1 MLRIVNYNFTW
12 QFTSWQQTSFWPE
25 DEENG
30 GSELTTMSSQLR
42 KTRSMDS
49 SCLELRL
56 GPLPGNPQSSGG
68 HLGPTPHLPAVLS
81 RARSEANLHASTLS
95 LGPGTL
101 SCCSCF
107 LSFFFFFATMILI
120 FALRYALVPKF
131 WHFSILTFVSFIF
144 EKLSKLSSIL
154 YKLISIKLCQIK

>member
-1 MLRIVNYNFTW
+1 MNDHDSLSFP
-12 QFTSWQQTSFWPE
+12 QQTSFWPE

-56 GPLPGNPQSSGG
+56 GPLPGNPPSSASG
-68 HLGPTPHLPAVLS
+68 HLGPVSHLPAALS

-95 LGPGTL
+95 LGPGT
-101 SCCSCF
+101 
-107 LSFFFFFATMILI
+107 
-120 FALRYALVPKF
+120 
-131 WHFSILTFVSFIF
+131 
-144 EKLSKLSSIL
+144 
-154 YKLISIKLCQIK
+154 

>member
-1 MLRIVNYNFTW
+1 MFTTVNYNFIAII
-12 QFTSWQQTSFWPE
+12 TSLQQTSFWPE

-56 GPLPGNPQSSGG
+56 GPLPGNPQSSAGG

-95 LGPGTL
+95 LGPGTSS

-107 LSFFFFFATMILI
+107 FRDNDIDFCAT
-120 FALRYALVPKF
+120 RYALVLKF
-131 WHFSILTFVSFIF
+131 RHLSFF
-144 EKLSKLSSIL
+144 LLLDSKLSKLSSIL
-154 YKLISIKLCQIK
+154 SKLISTKSC

>member
-1 MLRIVNYNFTW
+1 MCEARDRIAVLRQSMF
-12 QFTSWQQTSFWPE
+12 SQQTSFWPE

-56 GPLPGNPQSSGG
+56 GPLPGNPPSSGG
-68 HLGPTPHLPAVLS
+68 HLGAAHHLPAALS

-95 LGPGTL
+95 LGPGTS
-101 SCCSCF
+101 SCRS
-107 LSFFFFFATMILI
+107 SFFPATMISIFRATLCARPENLPLSPSSTVLI
-120 FALRYALVPKF
+120 LAG
-131 WHFSILTFVSFIF
+131 
-144 EKLSKLSSIL
+144 
-154 YKLISIKLCQIK
+154 

>member
-1 MLRIVNYNFTW
+1 MITTRAFP
-12 QFTSWQQTSFWPE
+12 QQTSFWPE

-56 GPLPGNPQSSGG
+56 GPLPGNPSSSASG
-68 HLGPTPHLPAVLS
+68 HLGPVSHLPAALS

-95 LGPGTL
+95 LGPG
-101 SCCSCF
+101 
-107 LSFFFFFATMILI
+107 M
-120 FALRYALVPKF
+120 
-131 WHFSILTFVSFIF
+131 
-144 EKLSKLSSIL
+144 
-154 YKLISIKLCQIK
+154 

>member
-1 MLRIVNYNFTW
+1 MSRAAFYIWEITIL
-12 QFTSWQQTSFWPE
+12 QQTSFWPE

-95 LGPGTL
+95 LGPGTS
-101 SCCSCF
+101 SCCSCVF
-107 LSFFFFFATMILI
+107 RDDDIDFCATHYALVAKFRYFPVQLSFFF
-120 FALRYALVPKF
+120 PDSKF
-131 WHFSILTFVSFIF
+131 NDS
-144 EKLSKLSSIL
+144 KLSKLSSTL
-154 YKLISIKLCQIK
+154 

>member
-107 LSFFFFFATMILI
+107 LSFFFFCDNDIDFRATLC
-120 FALRYALVPKF
+120 ARAE
-131 WHFSILTFVSFIF
+131 ILTLFYSNFRF
-144 EKLSKLSSIL
+144 L
-154 YKLISIKLCQIK
+154 YIREIK